1 MKYLITFFLFF
12 ISTCAIAQ
20 IYSSKIIE
28 LDSVLVKGK
37 RKRVIISGDTLIIRT
52 NDLTTKPH
60 SDASDI
66 FNQIPGLNIDN
77 SNVSIF
83 GSTINQL
90 TVDGKRIFGGVPIIT
105 LNSLKANMI
114 QQIEIIERV
123 NEFGTTEKT
132 VNLKLKEDR
141 KKGGFGEILFGLGT
155 NQRDIEKVK
164 YNRLGTSSYSNFF
177 LNSNNLNEQGLDFK
191 DMERLVN
198 AQVRNQTNNKTIVG
212 LYDNENGQDLENLQ
226 KLQNNSAGI
235 RSTNDGGL
243 NYTYAK
249 KQNEI
254 NTFLIISRTNQN
266 IEVNQLKNSFW
277 ENNIQY
283 LNTSSNSIHKRDNIN
298 FNINGKLQ
306 INQKSNFKFS
316 QQVTFE
322 NNDIQDIINRFSRIN
337 DNKNINEVKTNRDG
351 NESIFSHNFQG
362 TFNIQGKEKGKN
374 STFFLMIKNKF
385 PREFTQFSNRI
396 NDTVS
401 LRNQNITELINQNLV
416 NFEYIQSFPLS
427 KRLLIEGKI
436 NHLSENVDNVQKL
449 NYSIGKNASINNL
462 FNLTNY
468 KNEFGLYSLYQQR
481 KWSFVNGL
489 SFLNYIS
496 NRVKSEDLQNNI
508 TLNSINFLSKF
519 NFKINNKSR
528 FYLRYQNKTIF
539 PTWES
544 IGEIPDSS
552 YSERIRYGNIFLK
565 PYTEKNLSLFIN
577 YSFKENYL
585 LNLNFSKKSFDDY
598 IIENTSIN
606 NWVQN
611 FNNSNS
617 INPVNEFSI
626 NYSLFQLNS
635 KNKFSFS
642 LFGSFTE
649 LNTQTVLNDNYSSVN
664 TKLLFNNIQA
674 NYRINKNNNFKSI
687 LQIQSNWID
696 NRNNNLVTLFVSNSL
711 SPYKNWY
718 FENSFRAL
726 FGQSQRFF
734 LDSEI
739 QTYFLRNDVL
749 KVSLVIKNIL
759 NTSADSKII
768 LENNNQILTTY
779 NYLPRYFM
787 VKFSYFFENWAKN
800 KQ

>member
-1 MKYLITFFLFF
+1 MKYIITFFLFL

-20 IYSSKIIE
+20 IYSDKIIE

-37 RKRVIISGDTLIIRT
+37 RKRVIVSGDTLIIRT
-52 NDLTTKPH
+52 NDLSTKPH
-60 SDASDI
+60 SDASEI

-77 SNVSIF
+77 NNVSIF
-83 GSTINQL
+83 GNSINQL

-114 QQIEIIERV
+114 QQIEIIEKV
-123 NEFGTTEKT
+123 NEFGTVEKT
-132 VNLKLKEDR
+132 VNLKLKNDR
-141 KKGGFGEILFGLGT
+141 KKGVFGEVLFGLGT
-155 NQRDIEKVK
+155 EKRDIEKIK
-164 YNRLGTSSYSNFF
+164 YNRLGANSYSNFF
-177 LNSNNLNEQGLDFK
+177 LNSNDLNEQGLDVK
-191 DMERLVN
+191 DIERLVN
-198 AQVRNQTNNKTIVG
+198 GQVRNQTNNNTIVG
-212 LYDNENGQDLENLQ
+212 LYDNENAQNLENLQ

-235 RSTNDGGL
+235 RATNDGGVNL
-243 NYTYAK
+243 TYTK

-254 NTFLIISRTNQN
+254 NTFLILSRTNQN
-266 IEVNQLKNSFW
+266 IEVNQLKNTFW
-277 ENNIQY
+277 ENDIQY
-283 LNTSSNSIHKRDNIN
+283 LNTINNSIYKTDNVK

-306 INQKSNFKFS
+306 ISQRSYFRFS
-316 QQVTFE
+316 QQITNE
-322 NNDIQDIINRFSRIN
+322 NNDTQDVSSRFSRIN
-337 DNKNINEVKTNRDG
+337 DNKNTNDVQTNRNG
-351 NESIFSHNFQG
+351 NESVFSHSFQG
-362 TFNIQGKEKGKN
+362 TFSIQGKEKGKN
-374 STFFLMIKNKF
+374 STFFLTIKNKF
-385 PREFTQFSNRI
+385 PREISNFSNRI
-396 NDTVS
+396 NDTII
-401 LRNQNITELINQNLV
+401 LRQQNILESINYNLI
-416 NFEYIQSFPLS
+416 NFEYIQSLPIS
-427 KRLLIEGKI
+427 KKILIEAKF
-436 NHLSENVDNVQKL
+436 NHLFENVDNSQILKYVDSNRK
-449 NYSIGKNASINNL
+449 AINSL
-462 FNLTNY
+462 FNLNNY
-468 KNEFGLYSLYQQR
+468 KNELGLYSLYQQR

-489 SFLNYIS
+489 SFLNYSS
-496 NRVKSEDLQNNI
+496 NRVKTENSQNNI
-508 TLNSINFLSKF
+508 NINSLNFLSKF

-539 PTWES
+539 PSWES

-552 YSERIRYGNIFLK
+552 YTEKIRYGNIFLS
-565 PYTEKNLSLFIN
+565 PYTEKNLSIFIN
-577 YSFKENYL
+577 YSFRENYL
-585 LNLNFSKKSFDDY
+585 LNLNYSIKSFNDY
-598 IIENTSIN
+598 IIENTFIN
-606 NWVQN
+606 GWIQSSNQK
-611 FNNSNS
+611 NST
-617 INPVNEFSI
+617 NPVNEISL
-626 NYSLFQLNS
+626 NYSIFQLNS

-739 QTYFLRNDVL
+739 QTYFLKNDVL
-749 KVSLVIKNIL
+749 KVSLIIKNIL
-759 NTSADSKII
+759 NTSADSKIM